1 MVKQPLLLTV
11 SQLNRYLKSKFEEDS
26 NLTSVF
32 LTGELSNFTHH
43 YKSGHLYFSIKDTTA
58 TIKAV
63 MFSTQSARLRFL
75 PQDGMKVIARGRV
88 SIYEATGQYQLYVE
102 DLQPDGIGALNLAY
116 EQLKAKLEKEGLFA
130 AERKQPIP
138 AYPQRIGVVTS
149 STGAA
154 VQDILNILSRR
165 YPVAEVILAPV
176 LVQGEGAAQE
186 IADAI
191 ERFNALDCVDVL
203 IVGRGGGSIE
213 DLWAFNEE
221 RAARAVAASHIPIIS
236 AVGHETDFT
245 ICDFVADLRAPTPS
259 AAAEL
264 AVPNREDLLQLLQSY
279 RYTITQLLERRL
291 SQWKQQVDLLSSS
304 PYLASPDAWIRARRE
319 SVALLTSRLRTA
331 MKQNTAQQKTRMAV
345 LVGKLEGLSP
355 LKALNRGFVY
365 AADKTGKLLTDAT
378 QVQVGDTIFLTMKNG
393 KVRCVVDEVSRE
405 EFYESENNV

>member
-102 DLQPDGIGALNLAY
+102 DLQPDGVGALNLAY

-221 RAARAVAASHIPIIS
+221 RVARAVAASHIPIIS
-236 AVGHETDFT
+236 AGGHETDFT

-304 PYLASPDAWIRARRE
+304 PYLASPDAWIRTRRE

>member
-43 YKSGHLYFSIKDTTA
+43 YKSGHLYFSIKDITA

-102 DLQPDGIGALNLAY
+102 DLQPDGVGALNLAY

-221 RAARAVAASHIPIIS
+221 RVARAVAASHIPIIS

-345 LVGKLEGLSP
+345 LVGKLDGLSP

>member
-102 DLQPDGIGALNLAY
+102 DLQPDGVGALNLAY

-203 IVGRGGGSIE
+203 IVGRGGGCIE

-221 RAARAVAASHIPIIS
+221 RVARAVAASHIPIIS

>member
-102 DLQPDGIGALNLAY
+102 DLQPDGVGALNLAY

-221 RAARAVAASHIPIIS
+221 RVARAVAASHIPIIS

-259 AAAEL
+259 TAAEL

>member
-102 DLQPDGIGALNLAY
+102 DLQSDGVGALNLAY

-191 ERFNALDCVDVL
+191 ERFNALDCVDLL

-221 RAARAVAASHIPIIS
+221 RVARAVAASHIPIIS

>member
-88 SIYEATGQYQLYVE
+88 SIYEATGQYQLHVE
-102 DLQPDGIGALNLAY
+102 DLQPDGVGALNLAY

-221 RAARAVAASHIPIIS
+221 RVARAVAASHIPIIS

-279 RYTITQLLERRL
+279 RYTIIQLLERRL

>member
-102 DLQPDGIGALNLAY
+102 DLQPDGVGALNLAY

-221 RAARAVAASHIPIIS
+221 RVARAVAASHIPIIS

-304 PYLASPDAWIRARRE
+304 PYLASPDAWIRTRRE

>member
-102 DLQPDGIGALNLAY
+102 DLQPDGVGALNLAY

-221 RAARAVAASHIPIIS
+221 RVARAVAASHIPIIS

-319 SVALLTSRLRTA
+319 SVALLTPRLRTA

>member
-102 DLQPDGIGALNLAY
+102 DLQPDGVGALNLAY

-221 RAARAVAASHIPIIS
+221 RVARAVAASHIPIIS

-304 PYLASPDAWIRARRE
+304 PYLASPDAWIRTRRE

-345 LVGKLEGLSP
+345 LVGKLDGLSP

-378 QVQVGDTIFLTMKNG
+378 QVQVGDAISLTMKNG
-393 KVRCVVDEVSRE
+393 KVHCVVDEVSRE

>member
-102 DLQPDGIGALNLAY
+102 DLQPDGVGALNLAY

-191 ERFNALDCVDVL
+191 ERFNALDCVDLL

-221 RAARAVAASHIPIIS
+221 RVARAVAASHIPIIS

>member
-102 DLQPDGIGALNLAY
+102 DLQPDGVGALNLAY

-221 RAARAVAASHIPIIS
+221 RVARAVAASHIPIIS

-319 SVALLTSRLRTA
+319 SVTLLTSRLRTA

>member
-102 DLQPDGIGALNLAY
+102 DLQPDGVGALNLAY

-165 YPVAEVILAPV
+165 YSVAEVILAPV

-221 RAARAVAASHIPIIS
+221 RVARAVAASHIPIIS

-304 PYLASPDAWIRARRE
+304 PYLASPDAWIRTRRE

>member
-221 RAARAVAASHIPIIS
+221 RVARAVAASHIPIIS

-304 PYLASPDAWIRARRE
+304 PHLASPDAWIRARRE

>member
-102 DLQPDGIGALNLAY
+102 DLQPDGVGALNLAY

-191 ERFNALDCVDVL
+191 ERFNALDCVDLL

-221 RAARAVAASHIPIIS
+221 RVARAVAASHIPIIS

-304 PYLASPDAWIRARRE
+304 PYLASPDAWIRTRRE

-345 LVGKLEGLSP
+345 LVGKLDGLSP

-365 AADKTGKLLTDAT
+365 AADKTGKLLTDAA
-378 QVQVGDTIFLTMKNG
+378 QVQVRDTIFLTMKNG

>member
-102 DLQPDGIGALNLAY
+102 DLQPDGVGALNLAY

-221 RAARAVAASHIPIIS
+221 RVARAVAASHIPIIS

-259 AAAEL
+259 TAAEL

-304 PYLASPDAWIRARRE
+304 PYLASPDAWIRTRRE

-345 LVGKLEGLSP
+345 LVGKLDGLSP

>member
-102 DLQPDGIGALNLAY
+102 DLQPDGVGALNLAY

-186 IADAI
+186 SADAI

-221 RAARAVAASHIPIIS
+221 RVARAVAASHIPIIS

-319 SVALLTSRLRTA
+319 SVTLLTSRLRTL

>member
-102 DLQPDGIGALNLAY
+102 DLQPDGVGALNLAY

-221 RAARAVAASHIPIIS
+221 RVARAVAASHIPIIS

-279 RYTITQLLERRL
+279 QYTIIQLLERRL

-378 QVQVGDTIFLTMKNG
+378 QVQVGDTIFLTMKTG

>member
-32 LTGELSNFTHH
+32 LTGELSNFTNH

-102 DLQPDGIGALNLAY
+102 DLQPDGVGALNLAY

-221 RAARAVAASHIPIIS
+221 RVARAVAASHIPIIS

-378 QVQVGDTIFLTMKNG
+378 QVQVGDAISLTMKNG

>member
-102 DLQPDGIGALNLAY
+102 DLQPDGVGALNLAY

-221 RAARAVAASHIPIIS
+221 RVARAVAASHIPIIS

-319 SVALLTSRLRTA
+319 SVTLLTSRLRTA

-405 EFYESENNV
+405 EFYESENNI

>member
-102 DLQPDGIGALNLAY
+102 DLQPDGVGALNLAY

-304 PYLASPDAWIRARRE
+304 PYLASPDAWIRTRRE

>member
-102 DLQPDGIGALNLAY
+102 DLQPDGVGALNLAY

-304 PYLASPDAWIRARRE
+304 SYLASPDAWIRARRE

>member
-102 DLQPDGIGALNLAY
+102 DLQPDGVGALNLAY

-221 RAARAVAASHIPIIS
+221 RVARAVAASHIPIIS

>member
-102 DLQPDGIGALNLAY
+102 DLQSDGVGALNLAY

-191 ERFNALDCVDVL
+191 ERFNALDCVDLL

>member
-102 DLQPDGIGALNLAY
+102 DLQPDGVGALNLAY

-221 RAARAVAASHIPIIS
+221 CVARAVAASQIPIIS

-319 SVALLTSRLRTA
+319 SVTLLTSRLRTA

>member
-102 DLQPDGIGALNLAY
+102 DLQPDGVGALNLAY

-221 RAARAVAASHIPIIS
+221 RVARAVAASHIPIIS

-304 PYLASPDAWIRARRE
+304 PYLASPDVWIRARRE

>member
-102 DLQPDGIGALNLAY
+102 DLQPDGVGALNLAY

-304 PYLASPDAWIRARRE
+304 PYLASPDAWIRTRRE

-345 LVGKLEGLSP
+345 LVGKLDGLSP

-365 AADKTGKLLTDAT
+365 AADKTGKLLIDAT

-405 EFYESENNV
+405 EFYESENNI

>member
-102 DLQPDGIGALNLAY
+102 DLQPDGVGALNLAY

-221 RAARAVAASHIPIIS
+221 RVARAVAASHIPIIS

-245 ICDFVADLRAPTPS
+245 ICDFVADFRAPTPS

-304 PYLASPDAWIRARRE
+304 PYLASPDAWIRTRRE

-345 LVGKLEGLSP
+345 LVGKLDGLSP

-378 QVQVGDTIFLTMKNG
+378 QVQVGDTISLTMKNG

>member
-1 MVKQPLLLTV
+1 M
-11 SQLNRYLKSKFEEDS
+11 
-26 NLTSVF
+26 
-32 LTGELSNFTHH
+32 
-43 YKSGHLYFSIKDTTA
+43 
-58 TIKAV
+58 
-63 MFSTQSARLRFL
+63 
-75 PQDGMKVIARGRV
+75 
-88 SIYEATGQYQLYVE
+88 
-102 DLQPDGIGALNLAY
+102 
-116 EQLKAKLEKEGLFA
+116 
-130 AERKQPIP
+130 
-138 AYPQRIGVVTS
+138 
-149 STGAA
+149 
-154 VQDILNILSRR
+154 
-165 YPVAEVILAPV
+165 
-176 LVQGEGAAQE
+176 VQGEGAAQE

-221 RAARAVAASHIPIIS
+221 RVARAVAASHIPIIS

-304 PYLASPDAWIRARRE
+304 PHLASPDAWIRARRE

>member
-102 DLQPDGIGALNLAY
+102 DLQPDGVGALNLAY

-221 RAARAVAASHIPIIS
+221 RVARAVAASHIPIIS

-279 RYTITQLLERRL
+279 RYTIIQLLERRL

-319 SVALLTSRLRTA
+319 SVTLLTSRLRTA

-345 LVGKLEGLSP
+345 LVGKMEGLSP

>member
-102 DLQPDGIGALNLAY
+102 DLQPDGVGALNLAY

-221 RAARAVAASHIPIIS
+221 RVARAVAASHIPIIS

-345 LVGKLEGLSP
+345 LVGKLDGLSP

>member
-32 LTGELSNFTHH
+32 LTGEISNFTHH

-102 DLQPDGIGALNLAY
+102 DLQPDGVGALNLAY

-221 RAARAVAASHIPIIS
+221 RVARAVAASHIPIIS

-279 RYTITQLLERRL
+279 RYTIIQLLERRL

-319 SVALLTSRLRTA
+319 SVTLLTSRLRTA

-345 LVGKLEGLSP
+345 LVGKMEGLSP

>member
-102 DLQPDGIGALNLAY
+102 DLQPDGVGALNLAY

-304 PYLASPDAWIRARRE
+304 PYLASPDAWIRTRRE

-405 EFYESENNV
+405 ELYESENNV

>member
-32 LTGELSNFTHH
+32 LTGEISNFTHH

-102 DLQPDGIGALNLAY
+102 DLQPDGVGALNLAY

-221 RAARAVAASHIPIIS
+221 RVARAVAASHIPIIS

-304 PYLASPDAWIRARRE
+304 PYLASPDAWIRTRRE

>member
-102 DLQPDGIGALNLAY
+102 DLQPDGVGALNLAY

-138 AYPQRIGVVTS
+138 PYPQRIGVVTS

-221 RAARAVAASHIPIIS
+221 RVARAVAASHIPIIS

-319 SVALLTSRLRTA
+319 SVALLTPRLRTA

>member
-102 DLQPDGIGALNLAY
+102 DLQPDGVGALNLAY

-221 RAARAVAASHIPIIS
+221 RVARAVAASHIPIIS

-319 SVALLTSRLRTA
+319 SVTLLTSRLRTA

-345 LVGKLEGLSP
+345 LVGKMEGLSP

>member
-102 DLQPDGIGALNLAY
+102 DLQPDGVGALNLAY

-221 RAARAVAASHIPIIS
+221 RVARAVAASHIPIIS

-319 SVALLTSRLRTA
+319 SVTLLTSRLRTA

-345 LVGKLEGLSP
+345 LVGKMEGLSP

-405 EFYESENNV
+405 EFYESENNI

>member
-102 DLQPDGIGALNLAY
+102 DLQPDGVGALNLAY

-221 RAARAVAASHIPIIS
+221 RVARAVAASHIPIIS

-319 SVALLTSRLRTA
+319 SVALLTPRLRTA
-331 MKQNTAQQKTRMAV
+331 MKQNTAQQKTRMTV

>member
-102 DLQPDGIGALNLAY
+102 DLQPDGVGALNLAY

-221 RAARAVAASHIPIIS
+221 RVARAVAASHIPIIS

-291 SQWKQQVDLLSSS
+291 SQWKQQVDLLSSN